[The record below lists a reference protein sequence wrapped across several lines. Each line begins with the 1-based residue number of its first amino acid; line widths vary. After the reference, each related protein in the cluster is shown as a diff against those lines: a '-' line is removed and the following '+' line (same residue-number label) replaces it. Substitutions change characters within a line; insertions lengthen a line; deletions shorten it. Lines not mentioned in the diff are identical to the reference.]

1 VAVAREALMNKNFEE
16 LDFQQTEMGE
26 LSLRRRRVMSLGGV
40 EIFEI
45 KLGEKY
51 LMSSLFTKTE
61 IALVDL
67 ALSELGPGALDVV
80 VGGLGLG
87 YTARAA
93 LENSNVESVVVIET
107 MPAVIDWHRRGLV
120 PLGAQLTSD
129 PRCRVVQADFFALV
143 SSGSLDPENP
153 GKKFHAVLLD
163 IDHSPQDRLHVRHES
178 FYGVDGLRRV
188 AMHLHPG
195 GVFAMWSD
203 DPPEEEFMQALHAA
217 FGDCRAHIVT
227 FENPLMERD
236 SASTVYVARSESPL
250 RDE

>member
-1 VAVAREALMNKNFEE
+1 MSENFEE
-16 LDFQQTEMGE
+16 LDFQQTEMGA

-45 KLGEKY
+45 KLGDKY
-51 LMSSLFTKTE
+51 LMSSLFTETE

-67 ALSELGPGALDVV
+67 ALSELEPGALDVV

-93 LENSNVESVVVIET
+93 LENPAVKSVAVIEA

-120 PLGAQLTSD
+120 PLGAQLASE
-129 PRCRVVQADFFALV
+129 PRCRLVQGDFFALV
-143 SSGSLDPENP
+143 NSGSLDPENP
-153 GKKFHAVLLD
+153 GKQFHAVLLD
-163 IDHSPQDRLHVRHES
+163 IDHSPRDRLHARHES

-188 AMHLHPG
+188 AMQLHPG
-195 GVFAMWSD
+195 GVFALWSD
-203 DPPEEEFMQALHAA
+203 DPPDEEFMQALHAA

-227 FENPLMERD
+227 FHNPLLERD
-236 SASTVYVARSESPL
+236 SSSTVYIARAIVRS
-250 RDE
+250 R